1 MAATLATLGGPIV
14 DGPGSAAIRGE
25 IGVRRRG
32 RVSCGGSCRLVDT
45 GDGWLAVS
53 LARRS
58 DVEFLPRG
66 WRTTV
71 TVRLSWPTSRPPSW
85 SSGLD
90 CSGFRW
96 RRRVNART
104 GLVSVGPTDRGATV
118 QDVPWPVYAWSTSR
132 RCGRLRS
139 GRFRSLVH
147 HPCVGDLDRA
157 FTGAPSGVSVISD
170 GSPMHP
176 RWPLGHRPARLTPRR
191 PA

>member
-14 DGPGSAAIRGE
+14 DGPRSAAIRGE

-45 GDGWLAVS
+45 GDGWLVVS

-66 WRTTV
+66 WRTAV

-139 GRFRSLVH
+139 GRFRSCGLRLANERIESRDELAMPICLVD
-147 HPCVGDLDRA
+147 PYAFFCVCGQILC
-157 FTGAPSGVSVISD
+157 S
-170 GSPMHP
+170 
-176 RWPLGHRPARLTPRR
+176 
-191 PA
+191 